1 MGKWLMVMGA
11 ALFLVGLLVQFGGQW
26 LSLGELPGDLKWT
39 RGNTTVYFPLGT
51 SLVLSV
57 ILTVLMQWWWRR

>member
-11 ALFLVGLLVQFGGQW
+11 TLFLVGLLVQFGGQW

>member
-1 MGKWLMVMGA
+1 MGKWLMVMGGT
-11 ALFLVGLLVQFGGQW
+11 LFLVGLLVQVAGQW

-39 RGNTTVYFPLGT
+39 RGNMTVYFPLGT